1 MLLLATPP
9 LDDPNFDR
17 SVVYMMEH
25 SSEGAVGVVLNQP
38 TEETWIEGLDQWMD
52 LTSPPAVVFNG
63 GPVQF
68 DALIAIAELRG
79 PREDAWSAILP
90 DLGSVDLARDPV
102 DVADEVG
109 RVRMFRGYAGW
120 ASGQLDSELA
130 AGAWM
135 VFDALRDDVFHQ
147 DPGELVATDPA
158 PPTRPGRLVGQ
169 CPRRSVDELTMLP
182 GVLTRLRWRVRSTV
196 GGC

>member
-25 SSEGAVGVVLNQP
+25 SAEGAVGVVLNNP
-38 TEETWIEGLDQWMD
+38 TDETALHGLDLWMD
-52 LTSPPAVVFNG
+52 LVAPPAVVFNG

-68 DALIAIAELRG
+68 DALIAIAELTR
-79 PREDAWSAILP
+79 PREDAWSPILP

-102 DVADEVG
+102 DVADEIG

-120 ASGQLDSELA
+120 APGQLDSELDE
-130 AGAWM
+130 GAWM
-135 VFDALRDDVFHQ
+135 VFDALRSDVFHS
-147 DPGELVATDPA
+147 DPDDLW
-158 PPTRPGRLVGQ
+158 RLVL
-169 CPRRSVDELTMLP
+169 RRQR
-182 GVLTRLRWRVRSTV
+182 GRVAWLANAPDNLSMN
-196 GGC
+196 